1 MLVGLPG
8 GFLQILL
15 IWVVAIGTRVTKTP
29 RSWWGVFVCLI
40 PLVGNIGILTLPAEN
55 KWGIV
60 VFTWLAGVIS
70 PVLMLSLSL
79 IASNIKGNTKKSTV
93 SNMFFVTYAIA
104 AIAAPQLWLT
114 SEAPRFR
121 KGLITNMVSFG
132 GLITLFV
139 LWDLMARFENNRR
152 DATHRLDDEIVAPDD
167 SDITDKEDLGFRYT
181 A

>member
-8 GFLQILL
+8 GFLQIFF
-15 IWVVAIGTRVTKTP
+15 IWFVAIGTRVTKTP
-29 RSWWGVFVCLI
+29 RSYWGVFVCLI
-40 PLVGNIGILTLPAEN
+40 PLAGNIGILIMPAAN

-60 VFTWLAGVIS
+60 VCTWLAGVIS

-132 GLITLFV
+132 GLISLFIMWDV
-139 LWDLMARFENNRR
+139 LARFENKKR
-152 DATHRLDDEIVAPDD
+152 DAAHSLADDMVAPND
-167 SDITDKEDLGFRYT
+167 SDITDKEDLAFRYT